1 MADETATEPPTPAE
15 PRLASTVMLIRDRPD
30 GSPGVETWMLRR
42 VNKMTFA
49 PGMSVFPGGGVD
61 AVDRDPDA
69 VEIAEASQFA
79 RRFGVDDNLAAI
91 LVRTAIRETLE
102 ETGVV
107 LDESHVRPWARWIT
121 PLTEPRRYD
130 TFFFVALDQ
139 ADSLPE
145 GITTEASHSDWIPVE
160 QAMAEYWA
168 NERPMLPPTTVA
180 LNELAEFGTAAEAFD
195 ASLSREITTIVPVI
209 RREDDGSMVA
219 DLGDGRLITLPNT
232 QRAASGRQ
240 VP

>member
-1 MADETATEPPTPAE
+1 MADETATEPAAPVE

-61 AVDRDPDA
+61 AIDREADA
-69 VEIAEASQFA
+69 VEIAQAAEFA
-79 RRFGVDDNLAAI
+79 RRFGVDDTLAAV

-107 LDESHVRPWARWIT
+107 LDESHLRPWARWIT
-121 PLTEPRRYD
+121 PLIEPRRYD
-130 TFFFVALDQ
+130 TFFFVALAQ
-139 ADSLPE
+139 VDSLPA

-168 NERPMLPPTTVA
+168 HERPMLPPTTVA
-180 LNELAEFGTAAEAFD
+180 LNELAEFATAAEAFD
-195 ASLSREITTIVPVI
+195 GALTREITTIVPVI
-209 RREDDGSMVA
+209 RREEDGGMVA
-219 DLGDGRLITLPNT
+219 DVGDGRIVALPSS